1 MLGYRRPSIE
11 QRGMHMRQRDVQ
23 CGRALHI
30 QLEYVR
36 GREYLRLFDGWSVSF
51 LTAQMLDSR
60 MACMADHGIS
70 RCQADLPEGPEG
82 EESISGG

>member
-1 MLGYRRPSIE
+1 MLEFHRPSIE

-23 CGRALHI
+23 RGRALHI

-51 LTAQMLDSR
+51 LRARMLDSR
-60 MACMADHGIS
+60 MACMADRS
-70 RCQADLPEGPEG
+70 FTQYYADLPEA
-82 EESISGG
+82 EESVSGG